1 MVHQPSAAE
10 QTADRPTIGASRLSP
25 ESFDTGA
32 GAGHSW
38 SARAS
43 PTARPEIR
51 SHEGTQVA
59 GRLLAGAARAT
70 INPPLGIRTMGF
82 SSRVGFVESIAE
94 DLTATTLVL
103 SDERTTLAI
112 VALDICL
119 LPIVRA
125 DVLRKSVGEAVGAPA
140 SNVLVNFSHTH
151 SAPAFPDWQPEPP
164 DQQQLQEQYWEL
176 LTERTVQSAAQARER
191 LQPARVAAGWGACD
205 IGVNRREIGP
215 DGLVF
220 LGEVPDGETDPAVG
234 VVRVDDLEGCPI
246 AILCSLGCHTVVVGP
261 RDQAASPDFPGP
273 ARRVVE
279 STLGG
284 LTLFLQACGGDVMP
298 VGGMG
303 YETNCSD
310 ANERVGTML
319 GGEVLKVAAAL
330 RTHLQRGERTALGSV
345 SSISLWPWVPVD
357 DAGVQ
362 ARLAARSERIWL
374 DFVDLPALEDAQAIL
389 DEKRRLLEAAQATG
403 DERQIAPAQRF
414 VTWAEALVD
423 ACETNRRTIDFE
435 VQALRIDD
443 LALVGLSAEVFS
455 GTGIEIKRR
464 SPIAHTNVLG
474 YSNGCVMYL
483 PRAQDY
489 PPGGWDV
496 HVRYKIPDMLFQNYL
511 VPVAFRPDSER
522 RVVETAL
529 RLLHEIS

>member
-1 MVHQPSAAE
+1 M
-10 QTADRPTIGASRLSP
+10 
-25 ESFDTGA
+25 
-32 GAGHSW
+32 
-38 SARAS
+38 
-43 PTARPEIR
+43 
-51 SHEGTQVA
+51 A
-59 GRLLAGAARAT
+59 GRLLAGAARAS

-94 DLTATTLVL
+94 DLTATTVVL
-103 SDERTTLAI
+103 ANAQTTLAI

-119 LPIVRA
+119 LPIARA
-125 DVLRKSVGEAVGAPA
+125 DVLRRLIGQAVGAP
-140 SNVLVNFSHTH
+140 SSHVLVNFSHTH
-151 SAPAFPDWQPEPP
+151 SAPSFPGWQPEPP
-164 DQQQLQEQYWEL
+164 DQAHLQDEYWEL
-176 LTERTVQSAAQARER
+176 LVERTVQSAAEARAR
-191 LQPARVAAGWGACD
+191 LRPARVAAGWGESR
-205 IGVNRREIGP
+205 IGINRREIGP
-215 DGLVF
+215 DGLIF

-234 VVRVDDLEGCPI
+234 VIRVDDLDGRPI
-246 AILCSLGCHTVVVGP
+246 AVLCSLGCHTVVVGP

-303 YETNCSD
+303 YETDCSD
-310 ANERVGTML
+310 ANERVGMML
-319 GGEVLKVAAAL
+319 GGEVVKVAAAL
-330 RTHLQRGERTALGSV
+330 RTHLRRGERTALGSV
-345 SSISLWPWVPVD
+345 SAISLWPWVPVED
-357 DAGVQ
+357 EGIS
-362 ARLAARSERIWL
+362 ARLDARSERIWL
-374 DFVDLPALEDAQAIL
+374 DFVDLPTLEDAQAIL
-389 DEKRRLLEAAQATG
+389 DEKRELLHAALSTG
-403 DERQIAPAQRF
+403 DERQIAPARRF
-414 VTWAEALVD
+414 VTWAEVLVD
-423 ACETNRRTIDFE
+423 AVETNRRTIDFE

-455 GTGIEIKRR
+455 GTGLEIKQR
-464 SPIAHTNVLG
+464 SPIAFTNVLG

-529 RLLHEIS
+529 RLVRELA

>member
-1 MVHQPSAAE
+1 MP
-10 QTADRPTIGASRLSP
+10 
-25 ESFDTGA
+25 
-32 GAGHSW
+32 
-38 SARAS
+38 
-43 PTARPEIR
+43 
-51 SHEGTQVA
+51 
-59 GRLLAGAARAT
+59 GRLLAGAARAS

-94 DLTATTLVL
+94 ELTATSLVL
-103 SDERTTLAI
+103 ATDRATLAI

-119 LPIVRA
+119 LPIARA
-125 DVLRKSVGEAVGAPA
+125 DVLRRRIGEAIGAPA
-140 SNVLVNFSHTH
+140 ANVLVNFSHTH

-164 DQQQLQEQYWEL
+164 DQHRLQEQYWEL
-176 LTERTVQSAAQARER
+176 LAERTVQSAAQARDQLR
-191 LQPARVAAGWGACD
+191 PARVATGWGESR
-205 IGVNRREIGP
+205 IGINRREVGP

-234 VVRVDDLEGCPI
+234 VIRVDDLDGRPI
-246 AILCSLGCHTVVVGP
+246 AVLCSLGCHTVVVGP

-284 LTLFLQACGGDVMP
+284 LALFLQACGGDVMP

-303 YETNCSD
+303 YETDCSD
-310 ANERVGTML
+310 ANERLGTML
-319 GGEVLKVAAAL
+319 GGEVVKVAAAL
-330 RTHLQRGERTALGSV
+330 RTHLRRGERTALGSV
-345 SSISLWPWVPVD
+345 SAISLWPWMSVED
-357 DAGVQ
+357 EGTW
-362 ARLAARSERIWL
+362 ARLDVRSERIWL
-374 DFVDLPALEDAQAIL
+374 DFVDLPTLEDAQAIL
-389 DEKRRLLEAAQATG
+389 DEKRALLQAALPTG

-414 VTWAEALVD
+414 VTWAEVLVD
-423 ACETNRRTIDFE
+423 AVETNRRTIDFE
-435 VQALRIDD
+435 IQALKIDD
-443 LALVGLSAEVFS
+443 LALVGLSAEAFS
-455 GTGIEIKRR
+455 GTGLEIKQR
-464 SPIAHTNVLG
+464 SPIAFTNVLG

-529 RLLHEIS
+529 RLLNELTEVRDVVE

>member
-1 MVHQPSAAE
+1 VS
-10 QTADRPTIGASRLSP
+10 
-25 ESFDTGA
+25 
-32 GAGHSW
+32 
-38 SARAS
+38 
-43 PTARPEIR
+43 
-51 SHEGTQVA
+51 
-59 GRLLAGAARAT
+59 GRLLAGVARAS

-82 SSRVGFVESIAE
+82 SSRVGFVESVAS
-94 DLTATTLVL
+94 DLTVTSLVL
-103 SDERTTLAI
+103 ANDQTRLAI

-119 LPIVRA
+119 LPIARA
-125 DVLRKSVGEAVGAPA
+125 DVLRRRVGEAIGAPPA
-140 SNVLVNFSHTH
+140 NVLVNFSHTH

-164 DQQQLQEQYWEL
+164 DQLRLQEQYWEL
-176 LTERTVQSAAQARER
+176 LAERTVQSAAQAREL
-191 LQPARVAAGWGACD
+191 LQPARVAAGWGESR
-205 IGVNRREIGP
+205 IGVNRREMGP
-215 DGLVF
+215 DGLIF

-234 VVRVDDLEGCPI
+234 VVRVDDLNGQPI
-246 AILCSLGCHTVVVGP
+246 AVLCSLGCHTVVVGP
-261 RDQAASPDFPGP
+261 RDHAASPDFPGP
-273 ARRVVE
+273 ARKVVE

-303 YETNCSD
+303 YETDCSD

-319 GGEVLKVAAAL
+319 AGEVLKVAAGL
-330 RTHLQRGERTALGSV
+330 RTHLRRGERTALGSV
-345 SSISLWPWVPVD
+345 SAISLWPWVPVED
-357 DAGVQ
+357 DGSQ

-374 DFVDLPALEDAQAIL
+374 DFIDLPTLEDAQAIL
-389 DEKRRLLEAAQATG
+389 DEKRRLLVAARATG
-403 DERQIAPAQRF
+403 DERQIAPATRF

-435 VQALRIDD
+435 VQALLIDE
-443 LALVGLSAEVFS
+443 LALVGLSAEAFS
-455 GTGIEIKRR
+455 GTGIEIKAR
-464 SPIAHTNVLG
+464 SPIANTNVLG

-511 VPVAFRPDSER
+511 VPVAFHPDSEQ

-529 RLLHEIS
+529 KLLNELV

>member
-1 MVHQPSAAE
+1 M
-10 QTADRPTIGASRLSP
+10 
-25 ESFDTGA
+25 
-32 GAGHSW
+32 
-38 SARAS
+38 
-43 PTARPEIR
+43 
-51 SHEGTQVA
+51 A
-59 GRLLAGAARAT
+59 GRLLAGAARAS

-82 SSRVGFVESIAE
+82 SSRIGFVESVAE

-103 SDERTTLAI
+103 ANERTTLAI

-119 LPIVRA
+119 LPIARA
-125 DVLRKSVGEAVGAPA
+125 DILRKRIGEAIGAPA
-140 SNVLVNFSHTH
+140 ANVLVNFSHTH
-151 SAPAFPDWQPEPP
+151 SAPAFPDWQPELS
-164 DQQQLQEQYWEL
+164 DQTMLQEQYWQH
-176 LTERTVQSAAQARER
+176 LTDQTVRSAAQARER
-191 LQPARVAAGWGACD
+191 LRPARVAAGWGESR
-205 IGVNRREIGP
+205 IGINRREIGP
-215 DGLVF
+215 DGLIF

-234 VVRVDDLEGCPI
+234 VIRVDDLAGRPI
-246 AILCSLGCHTVVVGP
+246 AVLCSLGCHTVVVGP

-303 YETNCSD
+303 YETDCSD
-310 ANERVGTML
+310 ANVRVGTML
-319 GGEVLKVAAAL
+319 GGEAVKVAAGL
-330 RTHLQRGERTALGSV
+330 RTHLRRGERTALGSV
-345 SSISLWPWVPVD
+345 SSISLWPWVPVED
-357 DAGVQ
+357 EGVE
-362 ARLAARSERIWL
+362 ARLDARSERIWL
-374 DFVDLPALEDAQAIL
+374 DFVDLPTLEAAQAIL
-389 DEKRRLLEAAQATG
+389 DEKRALLAAALPTH
-403 DERQIAPAQRF
+403 DERQIAPARRF
-414 VTWAEALVD
+414 VAWAEALVD
-423 ACETNRRTIDFE
+423 ACETSRRTIDFE

-443 LALVGLSAEVFS
+443 LALVGLSAEAFS
-455 GTGIEIKRR
+455 GTGIEIKQR
-464 SPIAHTNVLG
+464 SPIAYTNVLG

-529 RLLHEIS
+529 RLLHELRDAPAPS

>member
-1 MVHQPSAAE
+1 M
-10 QTADRPTIGASRLSP
+10 
-25 ESFDTGA
+25 
-32 GAGHSW
+32 
-38 SARAS
+38 
-43 PTARPEIR
+43 
-51 SHEGTQVA
+51 
-59 GRLLAGAARAT
+59 
-70 INPPLGIRTMGF
+70 GIRTVGF

-94 DLTATTLVL
+94 DLTATSLVL
-103 SDERTTLAI
+103 ANDQTTLAI

-125 DVLRKSVGEAVGAPA
+125 DTLRRRVGEAIGAPA

-151 SAPAFPDWQPEPP
+151 SAPAFPGWQPEPP
-164 DQQQLQEQYWEL
+164 EQTRLQEEYWDL
-176 LTERTVQSAAQARER
+176 LTAQTVESAVQAQAALR
-191 LQPARVAAGWGACD
+191 PARVAAGWGACD
-205 IGVNRREIGP
+205 IGVNRREMGP

-234 VVRVDDLEGCPI
+234 VIRVDDLDGQPI

-298 VGGMG
+298 TGGMG
-303 YETNCSD
+303 YETDCSD

-319 GGEVLKVAAAL
+319 GGEVLKVASGL

-345 SSISLWPWVPVD
+345 SSISLWPWVPVED
-357 DAGVQ
+357 EGQQ
-362 ARLAARSERIWL
+362 ARLEVRSERIWL
-374 DFVDLPALEDAQAIL
+374 DFVDLPTLEDAQAIL
-389 DEKRRLLEAAQATG
+389 DEKRSLLEVALATG
-403 DERQIAPAQRF
+403 DDRQIAPATRF
-414 VTWAEALVD
+414 VNWAEALVD
-423 ACETNRRTIDFE
+423 ACETNQRTIDFE

-455 GTGIEIKRR
+455 GTGVEIKAR
-464 SPIAHTNVLG
+464 SPIPFTNVLG

-489 PPGGWDV
+489 PPGGWDI

-511 VPVAFRPDSER
+511 VPVAFYPDSEQ
-522 RVVETAL
+522 RVVATAL
-529 RLLHEIS
+529 RLLNELA